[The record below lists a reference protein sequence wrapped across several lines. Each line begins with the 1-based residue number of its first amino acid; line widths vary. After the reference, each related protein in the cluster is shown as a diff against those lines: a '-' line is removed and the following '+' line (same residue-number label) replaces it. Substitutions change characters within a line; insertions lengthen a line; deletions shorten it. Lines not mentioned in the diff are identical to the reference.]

1 MAYGTQ
7 VAFEAVRELAFGGI
21 SGTFATVGTPSID
34 HTRIAVFTNGTNAD
48 LYISFDG
55 TTNHLRIAANSF
67 KLFDFCSDKVSDDG
81 FFLRQGTQIWV
92 KQVTAPT
99 SGTFWVEL
107 IYASGGV

>member
-7 VAFEAVRELAFGGI
+7 VTFEPVREVAFGGI
-21 SGTFATVGTPSID
+21 SGTYAMVGAVTTD
-34 HTRIAVFTNGTNAD
+34 HSRIVTFSNGTNAD
-48 LYISFDG
+48 VYVSFDG
-55 TTNHLRIAANSF
+55 VTNHLRLASNSF

-92 KQVTAPT
+92 KQVSAPT

-107 IYASGGV
+107 AYATGGV